1 MKKHLSLFLFAVLV
15 IKCQAQ
21 DLTLVLY
28 NKTGQHLDSL
38 VLDEIFLGNL
48 DNNDSLYITEL
59 PTLTLNGPY
68 LLHKVSA
75 KLENNK
81 QVKSML
87 GCGTKASKVNMGI
100 YKYEIV
106 LYEND
111 YSETIGLILFNQ

>member
-1 MKKHLSLFLFAVLV
+1 MKKHFSLFLFAALV

-38 VLDEIFLGNL
+38 VLEEIFLGNL
-48 DNNDSLYITEL
+48 DNNDSFYITEL

-75 KLENNK
+75 KLEDIK
-81 QVKSML
+81 PVKSML
-87 GCGTKASKVNMGI
+87 GCGTKASKVNIGI

-106 LYEND
+106 LPEND
-111 YSETIGLILFNQ
+111 CSETIGLLKR